1 MCDPRTID
9 STDDTFHCGF
19 DTVDRQLQSSCEIV
33 ARPRGHDA
41 QRLATAAHGVRSKC
55 DHAVATDH
63 YEIVVL
69 VRAFTRLVQGIV
81 ETRAGDVDDVEVMG
95 TAGFLQQTQYLRV
108 HLSATAFIGSGVAHH
123 GHHAT
128 ALVAFTLAHAL
139 TLAKGPE
146 ARQSIGALRSIIV
159 IIVSFRTTHRSG
171 PSHPLHG

>member
-1 MCDPRTID
+1 MCDPRTIAPTIP
-9 STDDTFHCGF
+9 STAVSIRLTGSFSP
-19 DTVDRQLQSSCEIV
+19 RAKSLP
-33 ARPRGHDA
+33 RPRGHDA